1 MSARDAVAGSSS
13 AMPWMTIIAA
23 TLIVMITMGGR
34 QVSGLFIAPLHN
46 STGLGIVAISFAMA
60 IGQFSWGLA
69 QPVFGALADR
79 YGPSRVIAA
88 GGIMIAAGMALT
100 PFVTSQWALIFSLGI
115 LSAVG
120 AGAGSLTILLGAASR
135 AIPVERR
142 TFATSIV
149 SSGGSLG
156 QFVFA
161 PLTQALIGAFGWTAA
176 MLTLAATALT
186 TLPLAWPLRQ
196 TAPRVASIG
205 ATQADD
211 MTLAAQLR
219 AAAQDASYRWL
230 LAGFCTCGFH
240 VAFLVTHMPGVVQMC
255 GLSASVAATS
265 IGLIGIA
272 NLVGTLGAG
281 WLSVRVRLKSILFW
295 IYLGRAVI
303 LVLYLLAPKTAPTF
317 YAFSIVLGLLW
328 LANVPATAG
337 LVGKLF
343 GTRYLSTLFGFAMLS
358 HQIGAF
364 FGAWLGGYAVTR
376 FGDYSWMFI
385 ADAVLALLAAIVC
398 LPVREARLLTAAA

>member
-1 MSARDAVAGSSS
+1 MSLPAR
-13 AMPWMTIIAA
+13 MPWTTIIAA

-34 QVSGLFIAPLHN
+34 QVSGLFIAPLN
-46 STGLGIVAISFAMA
+46 TSTGLGIVAISFAMA
-60 IGQFSWGLA
+60 IGQFTWGLA

-88 GGIMIAAGMALT
+88 GGVMIAAGMALT
-100 PFVTSQWALIFSLGI
+100 PWVSSEWALIFSLGV

-120 AGAGSLTILLGAASR
+120 AGAGSLTILIGAASR
-135 AIPVERR
+135 AIPLERR
-142 TFATSIV
+142 TLAVSII

-161 PLTQALIGAFGWTAA
+161 PLTQALISAFGWVSA
-176 MLTLAATALT
+176 MGVLAATALT

-196 TAPRVASIG
+196 RAALASI
-205 ATQADD
+205 ATSTTATDISFG
-211 MTLAAQLR
+211 AQLR
-219 AAAQDASYRWL
+219 AAGRDSSYLWL
-230 LAGFCTCGFH
+230 LLGFSTCGFH

-281 WLSVRVRLKSILFW
+281 WLSMRVRLKSILFW
-295 IYLGRAVI
+295 IYLGRAVT
-303 LVLYLLAPKTAPTF
+303 LALYLIAPKTALTF
-317 YAFSIVLGLLW
+317 YAFSVVLGLLW

-343 GTRYLSTLFGFAMLS
+343 GTRYLSTLFGFAMLA
-358 HQIGAF
+358 HQVGAF

-385 ADAVLALLAAIVC
+385 ADALLALLAAVVS
-398 LPVREARLLTAAA
+398 LPVREARLVAVTA

>member
-1 MSARDAVAGSSS
+1 MSLPAR
-13 AMPWMTIIAA
+13 MPWTTIIAA

-34 QVSGLFIAPLHN
+34 QVSGLFIAPLHT

-60 IGQFSWGLA
+60 IGQLTWGLA
-69 QPVFGALADR
+69 QPVFGALADS

-88 GGIMIAAGMALT
+88 GGVMIAAGMALT
-100 PFVTSQWALIFSLGI
+100 PFVSSEWALIFSLGV

-120 AGAGSLTILLGAASR
+120 AGAGSLTILIGAASR
-135 AIPVERR
+135 VIPLERR
-142 TFATSIV
+142 TFAVSII

-161 PLTQALIGAFGWTAA
+161 PLTQALISAFGWTSA
-176 MLTLAATALT
+176 MLALAATALT

-196 TAPRVASIG
+196 RAALASIPSG
-205 ATQADD
+205 TTATEI
-211 MTLAAQLR
+211 TFGAQLR
-219 AAAQDASYRWL
+219 AAARDASYLWL
-230 LAGFCTCGFH
+230 LLGFSTCGFH

-295 IYLGRAVI
+295 IYLGRAVT
-303 LVLYLLAPKTAPTF
+303 LALYLIAPKTALTF
-317 YAFSIVLGLLW
+317 YAFSVVLGLLW

-343 GTRYLSTLFGFAMLS
+343 GTRYLSTLFGFAMLA

-385 ADAVLALLAAIVC
+385 ADAVLALLAAVVS
-398 LPVREARLLTAAA
+398 LPVREARLMAATA

>member
-1 MSARDAVAGSSS
+1 MSLPAR
-13 AMPWMTIIAA
+13 MPWTTIIAA

-34 QVSGLFIAPLHN
+34 QVSGLFIAPLN
-46 STGLGIVAISFAMA
+46 TSTGLGIVAISFAMA
-60 IGQFSWGLA
+60 IGQFTWGLA

-88 GGIMIAAGMALT
+88 GGVMIAAGMALT
-100 PFVTSQWALIFSLGI
+100 PWVSSEWALIFSLGV

-120 AGAGSLTILLGAASR
+120 AGAGSLTILIGAASR
-135 AIPVERR
+135 AIPLERR
-142 TFATSIV
+142 TLAVSII

-161 PLTQALIGAFGWTAA
+161 PLTQALISAFGWASA
-176 MLTLAATALT
+176 MGVLAATALT

-196 TAPRVASIG
+196 RAALPSIATSTTATDISFG
-205 ATQADD
+205 
-211 MTLAAQLR
+211 AQLR
-219 AAAQDASYRWL
+219 AAARDSSYLWL
-230 LAGFCTCGFH
+230 LLGFSTCGFH

-281 WLSVRVRLKSILFW
+281 WLSMRVRLKSILFW
-295 IYLGRAVI
+295 IYLGRAVT
-303 LVLYLLAPKTAPTF
+303 LALYLVAPKTALTF
-317 YAFSIVLGLLW
+317 YAFSVVLGLLW

-343 GTRYLSTLFGFAMLS
+343 GTRYLSTLFGFAMLA
-358 HQIGAF
+358 HQVGAF

-385 ADAVLALLAAIVC
+385 ADALLALLAAVVS
-398 LPVREARLLTAAA
+398 LPVREARLVAVTA

>member
-1 MSARDAVAGSSS
+1 MSLPAR
-13 AMPWMTIIAA
+13 MPWTTIIAA

-34 QVSGLFIAPLHN
+34 QVSGLFIAPLHT

-60 IGQFSWGLA
+60 IGQFTWGLA
-69 QPVFGALADR
+69 QPLFGALADR
-79 YGPSRVIAA
+79 HGPSRVIAA
-88 GGIMIAAGMALT
+88 GGVMIAAGMALT
-100 PFVTSQWALIFSLGI
+100 PFVSSEWALIFSLGV

-120 AGAGSLTILLGAASR
+120 AGAGSLTILIGAASR
-135 AIPVERR
+135 VIPLERR
-142 TFATSIV
+142 TFAVSII

-161 PLTQALIGAFGWTAA
+161 PLTQALISAFGWTSA
-176 MLTLAATALT
+176 MLVLAATALT

-196 TAPRVASIG
+196 RAALASTASG
-205 ATQADD
+205 TSATEI
-211 MTLAAQLR
+211 TFGGQLR
-219 AAAQDASYRWL
+219 AASRDPSYLWL
-230 LAGFCTCGFH
+230 LLGFSTCGFH

-295 IYLGRAVI
+295 IYLGRAVT
-303 LVLYLLAPKTAPTF
+303 LALYLVAPKTALTF
-317 YAFSIVLGLLW
+317 YGFSVVLGLLW

-343 GTRYLSTLFGFAMLS
+343 GTRYLSTLFGFAMLA
-358 HQIGAF
+358 HQVGAF

-385 ADAVLALLAAIVC
+385 ADAVLALLAAVVS
-398 LPVREARLLTAAA
+398 LPVREARLVAATA

>member
-1 MSARDAVAGSSS
+1 
-13 AMPWMTIIAA
+13 MPWTPIIAA

-34 QVSGLFIAPLHN
+34 QVSGLFIAPLN
-46 STGLGIVAISFAMA
+46 SSTGLSIVAISFAMA

-79 YGPSRVIAA
+79 YGPSPVIAA
-88 GGIMIAAGMALT
+88 GGVIIAAGFALT
-100 PFVTSQWALIFSLGI
+100 PFVSSEWALIFSLGI

-135 AIPVERR
+135 DVPAERH
-142 TFATSIV
+142 TFAVSII

-161 PLTQALIGAFGWTAA
+161 PLTQALIGAFGWIAA
-176 MLTLAATALT
+176 MLTLAATALS
-186 TLPLAWPLRQ
+186 TLPLTWPLRRR
-196 TAPRVASIG
+196 APRAAAVS
-205 ATQADD
+205 ATTAADL
-211 MTLAAQLR
+211 TLTTQLR
-219 AAAQDASYRWL
+219 AAARDASYLWL
-230 LAGFCTCGFH
+230 LLGFSTCGFH
-240 VAFLVTHMPGVVQMC
+240 VAFLVSHMPGVVQVC

-272 NLVGTLGAG
+272 NLVGTLSAG

-295 IYLGRAVI
+295 IYLGRAVT
-303 LVLYLLAPKTAPTF
+303 LALYLIAPKTALTF
-317 YAFSIVLGLLW
+317 YAFSVVLGLLW

-337 LVGKLF
+337 LLGKLF

-385 ADAVLALLAAIVC
+385 ADALLALLAAIVS
-398 LPVREARLLTAAA
+398 LPVREARLVAATV

>member
-1 MSARDAVAGSSS
+1 
-13 AMPWMTIIAA
+13 MPWITIIAA
-23 TLIVMITMGGR
+23 TLIIMITMGGR
-34 QVSGLFIAPLHN
+34 QVSGLFIAPLN
-46 STGLGIVAISFAMA
+46 SSTGLGIVAISFALA
-60 IGQFSWGLA
+60 IGQFAWGLA
-69 QPVFGALADR
+69 QPLFGALADR
-79 YGPSRVIAA
+79 YGPSPVIAA
-88 GGIMIAAGMALT
+88 GGVMIAAGFALT
-100 PFVTSQWALIFSLGI
+100 PFVSSEWALIFSLGI

-135 AIPVERR
+135 DIPAERR
-142 TFATSIV
+142 TFAVSII

-161 PLTQALIGAFGWTAA
+161 PLTQALIGAFGWVTA
-176 MLTLAATALT
+176 MLTLAATALS
-186 TLPLAWPLRQ
+186 TLFLAWPLRRRTPSAVAVSATTTPHLTLTVQ
-196 TAPRVASIG
+196 LRVAAS
-205 ATQADD
+205 
-211 MTLAAQLR
+211 
-219 AAAQDASYRWL
+219 DASYLWL
-230 LAGFCTCGFH
+230 LLGFSTCGFH

-272 NLVGTLGAG
+272 NLVGTLSAG

-295 IYLGRAVI
+295 IYLGRAVT
-303 LVLYLLAPKTAPTF
+303 LALYLIAPKTALTF
-317 YAFSIVLGLLW
+317 YAFSIVMGLLW

-385 ADAVLALLAAIVC
+385 ADAVLALLAAIVS
-398 LPVREARLLTAAA
+398 LPVREARLVAATA

>member
-1 MSARDAVAGSSS
+1 MSLPAR
-13 AMPWMTIIAA
+13 MPWTTIIAA

-34 QVSGLFIAPLHN
+34 QVSGLFIAPLN
-46 STGLGIVAISFAMA
+46 TSTGLGIVAISFAMA
-60 IGQFSWGLA
+60 IGQFTWGLA

-88 GGIMIAAGMALT
+88 GGVMIAAGMALT
-100 PFVTSQWALIFSLGI
+100 PWVSSEWALIFSLGV

-120 AGAGSLTILLGAASR
+120 AGAGSLTILIGAASR
-135 AIPVERR
+135 AIPLERR
-142 TFATSIV
+142 TLAVSII

-161 PLTQALIGAFGWTAA
+161 PLTQALISAFGWVSA
-176 MLTLAATALT
+176 MGVLAATALT

-196 TAPRVASIG
+196 RAALASI
-205 ATQADD
+205 ATSTTATDISFG
-211 MTLAAQLR
+211 AQLR
-219 AAAQDASYRWL
+219 AAARDSSYLWL
-230 LAGFCTCGFH
+230 LLGFSTCGFH

-281 WLSVRVRLKSILFW
+281 WLSMRVRLKSILFW
-295 IYLGRAVI
+295 IYLGRAVT
-303 LVLYLLAPKTAPTF
+303 LALYLIAPKTALTF
-317 YAFSIVLGLLW
+317 YAFSVVLGLLW

-343 GTRYLSTLFGFAMLS
+343 GTRYLSTLFGFAMLA
-358 HQIGAF
+358 HQVGAF

-385 ADAVLALLAAIVC
+385 ADALLALLAAVVS
-398 LPVREARLLTAAA
+398 LPVREARLVAVTA

>member
-1 MSARDAVAGSSS
+1 MSLPAR
-13 AMPWMTIIAA
+13 MPWTTIIAA

-34 QVSGLFIAPLHN
+34 QVSGLFIAPLN
-46 STGLGIVAISFAMA
+46 TSTGLGIVAISFAMA
-60 IGQFSWGLA
+60 IGQFTWGLA

-88 GGIMIAAGMALT
+88 GGVMIAAGMALT
-100 PFVTSQWALIFSLGI
+100 PWVSSEWALIFSLGV

-120 AGAGSLTILLGAASR
+120 AGAGSLTILIGAASR
-135 AIPVERR
+135 AIPLERR
-142 TFATSIV
+142 TLAVSII

-161 PLTQALIGAFGWTAA
+161 PLTQGLISAFGWASA
-176 MLTLAATALT
+176 MGVLAATALT

-196 TAPRVASIG
+196 RAALASI
-205 ATQADD
+205 ATGTNATDISFG
-211 MTLAAQLR
+211 AQLR
-219 AAAQDASYRWL
+219 AASRDASYLWL
-230 LAGFCTCGFH
+230 LLGFSTCGFH

-295 IYLGRAVI
+295 IYLGRAVT
-303 LVLYLLAPKTAPTF
+303 LALYLVAPKTALTF
-317 YAFSIVLGLLW
+317 YAFSVVLGLLW

-343 GTRYLSTLFGFAMLS
+343 GTRYLSTLFGFAMLA
-358 HQIGAF
+358 HQVGAF

-385 ADAVLALLAAIVC
+385 ADALLALLAAAVS
-398 LPVREARLLTAAA
+398 LPVREARLVAVTA

>member
-1 MSARDAVAGSSS
+1 MILSYR
-13 AMPWMTIIAA
+13 MPWLTVIAA

-34 QVSGLFIAPLHN
+34 QISGLLMAPLHTA
-46 STGLGIVAISFAMA
+46 TGLGLVAISFALA
-60 IGQFSWGLA
+60 IGQFTWGLS

-79 YGPSRVIAA
+79 YGPSPVIAV
-88 GGIMIAAGMALT
+88 GGVMIAAGMMLT
-100 PFVTSQWALIFSLGI
+100 PHVSSQWALILSMGI

-120 AGAGSLTILLGAASR
+120 AGAGSLSILIGAASR
-135 AIPVERR
+135 AIPIERR
-142 TFATSIV
+142 TLAVSII

-161 PLTQALIGAFGWTAA
+161 PVTQLLIVTLGWRSA
-176 MLTLAATALT
+176 MWGLAAAALT
-186 TLPLAWPLRQ
+186 TLPLAWLLRQ
-196 TAPRVASIG
+196 RAAPPASAQAPMTDGIG
-205 ATQADD
+205 FR
-211 MTLAAQLR
+211 AQLR
-219 AAAQDASYRWL
+219 AAAGDASYRWL
-230 LAGFCTCGFH
+230 LLGFTTCGFH
-240 VAFLVTHMPGVVQMC
+240 VAFLVTHMPGVVQLC
-255 GLSASVAATS
+255 GLPASVAATS

-272 NLVGTLGAG
+272 NLVGTLTAG

-295 IYLGRAVI
+295 VYLGRAVI
-303 LVLYLLAPKTAPTF
+303 LAAYLLLPKTALTL
-317 YAFSIVLGLLW
+317 YAFSIALGLLW

-343 GTRYLSTLFGFAMLS
+343 GTRYLSTLFGIAMLA

-385 ADAVLALLAAIVC
+385 ADAALAVLAAAVT
-398 LPVREARLLTAAA
+398 LPVRESRLSAVIA

>member
-1 MSARDAVAGSSS
+1 MSLPAR
-13 AMPWMTIIAA
+13 MPWATIIAA
-23 TLIVMITMGGR
+23 TLVVMITMGGR
-34 QVSGLFIAPLHN
+34 QVSGLFIAPLN
-46 STGLGIVAISFAMA
+46 TSTGLGIAAISFAMA
-60 IGQFSWGLA
+60 IGQFTWGVA

-88 GGIMIAAGMALT
+88 GGVMIAAGMALT
-100 PFVTSQWALIFSLGI
+100 PFVSSEWALIFSLGV

-120 AGAGSLTILLGAASR
+120 AGAGSLTILIGAASR
-135 AIPVERR
+135 AIPLERR
-142 TFATSIV
+142 TLAVSII

-161 PLTQALIGAFGWTAA
+161 PLTQGLISAFGWVSA
-176 MLTLAATALT
+176 MGVLALTALT

-196 TAPRVASIG
+196 REALASTATSTTVTDITFG
-205 ATQADD
+205 
-211 MTLAAQLR
+211 AQLR
-219 AAAQDASYRWL
+219 AASRDSSYLWL
-230 LAGFCTCGFH
+230 LLGFSTCGFH

-295 IYLGRAVI
+295 IYLGRAVT
-303 LVLYLLAPKTAPTF
+303 LALYIVAPKTALTF
-317 YAFSIVLGLLW
+317 YGFSIVLGLLW

-343 GTRYLSTLFGFAMLS
+343 GTCYLSTLFGFAMLA
-358 HQIGAF
+358 HQVGAF

-385 ADAVLALLAAIVC
+385 ADAVLALLAAVVS
-398 LPVREARLLTAAA
+398 LPVREARLVAVTA

>member
-1 MSARDAVAGSSS
+1 
-13 AMPWMTIIAA
+13 MPWITIIAA
-23 TLIVMITMGGR
+23 TLIIMITMGGR
-34 QVSGLFIAPLHN
+34 QVSGLFIAPLN
-46 STGLGIVAISFAMA
+46 SSTGLGIVTISFALA
-60 IGQFSWGLA
+60 IGQFAWGLA
-69 QPVFGALADR
+69 QPLFGALADR
-79 YGPSRVIAA
+79 YGPSPVIAA
-88 GGIMIAAGMALT
+88 GGVMIAAGFALT
-100 PFVTSQWALIFSLGI
+100 PFVSSEWALIFSLGI

-135 AIPVERR
+135 DIPAERR
-142 TFATSIV
+142 TFAVSII

-161 PLTQALIGAFGWTAA
+161 PLTQALIGAFGWVTA
-176 MLTLAATALT
+176 MLTLAATALS
-186 TLPLAWPLRQ
+186 TLFLAWPLRRR
-196 TAPRVASIG
+196 TPSAVAVS
-205 ATQADD
+205 ATTTPHL
-211 MTLAAQLR
+211 TLTAQLR
-219 AAAQDASYRWL
+219 VAASDASYLWL
-230 LAGFCTCGFH
+230 LLGFSTCGFH

-272 NLVGTLGAG
+272 NLVGTLSAG

-295 IYLGRAVI
+295 IYLGRAVT
-303 LVLYLLAPKTAPTF
+303 LALYLIAPKTALTF
-317 YAFSIVLGLLW
+317 YAFSIVMGLLW

-385 ADAVLALLAAIVC
+385 ADAVLALLAAIVS
-398 LPVREARLLTAAA
+398 LPVREARLVAATA